1 MIKHT
6 LSYHKGHPNPSFFR
20 KNYKLLNGEWDFYFD
35 KDNTGLIKGY
45 QYNFPIDHL
54 KIKVP
59 YPYQTKNSGIN
70 KPDFHCDTIW
80 YHKNIEVHEKSDV
93 LKLIFL
99 GVDYE
104 TFVYVNSKLIYTH
117 QGGYDS
123 FNVDIAPFIHIGSN
137 NLTLRVVDKMN
148 IDQIRGKQRWKD
160 KSFECFY
167 TEVSGIYKDV
177 YLEKINAKNISDFKF
192 KNLNFN
198 ETLLSYHLS
207 NYNDIQL
214 KIEILFENCKVLEKI
229 LDNNKVKNNNVIIK
243 LDDKNV
249 HLWSV
254 DNHNLYDVK
263 LTLLDN
269 KNNVLDEVLTYFG
282 INIISTK
289 NKHIYLNNKDTYFKL
304 ILDQGYYKDTF
315 YTGSEKEFI
324 DDIKLMK
331 EMGFNGC
338 RKHQKIESPLFY
350 YYADILGYL
359 LWQELPSPHAYS
371 YNVDVSTNLE
381 LFNQINDHYNHPSI
395 VTYVIFNESWGVQEI
410 YKDQHEQELSVN
422 LYNKVKETV
431 PNGRLVIS
439 NDGWEHTKSD
449 IISLHNYG
457 ETYNSIYTFYKQ
469 ELQKMFN
476 KKESKANLERY
487 AFAKNYTYNGE
498 PIMLTE
504 FGGIAYS
511 KDKDKGWGY
520 GNSVRGEKE
529 YIEKLTNL
537 LKAIKDIKEF
547 RGYCLTQLSDVEI
560 EVNGLVNFNRDLK
573 VNIEDIKK
581 LNDMFD

>member
-20 KNYKLLNGEWDFYFD
+20 KNYELLNGEWDFYFD

-177 YLEKINAKNISDFKF
+177 YLEKINTKNILDFKF

-214 KIEILFENCKVLEKI
+214 KIEILFENCKVFEKI

-476 KKESKANLERY
+476 KNESKANLERY

-520 GNSVRGEKE
+520 GNSVKGEKE

>member
-20 KNYKLLNGEWDFYFD
+20 KYYELLNGEWDFYFD

-123 FNVDIAPFIHIGSN
+123 FNVDIAPFIHIGTN

-177 YLEKINAKNISDFKF
+177 YLEKINAKNILDFKL

-214 KIEILFENCKVLEKI
+214 KIEILFENCKVFEKI
-229 LDNNKVKNNNVIIK
+229 LDNTKVKNNNVIIK

-269 KNNVLDEVLTYFG
+269 KNNVLDEVLAYFG

-457 ETYNSIYTFYKQ
+457 ETYDSIYTFYKQ

-476 KKESKANLERY
+476 KNESKANLERY
-487 AFAKNYTYNGE
+487 VFAKNYTYNGE

-520 GNSVRGEKE
+520 GNSVKGEKE

-537 LKAIKDIKEF
+537 LKALKDIKEF

-581 LNDMFD
+581 LNDMFE